1 MKAKEQILTN
11 DLRDKLKSIM
21 QKEIE
26 KLPETLEALEP
37 KERLNVVCK
46 LMPYVFPKVET
57 VHAKEGEPLQLDG
70 WGL

>member
-37 KERLNVVCK
+37 KERINIICK
-46 LMPYVFPKVET
+46 LMPFVFPKVEA
-57 VHAKEGEPLQLDG
+57 VHPENGEPDK

>member
-1 MKAKEQILTN
+1 MNTKTKEQVLTN
-11 DLRDKLKSIM
+11 NLRETLKTIM

-26 KLPETLEALEP
+26 KLPETLEALDP

-57 VHAKEGEPLQLDG
+57 VHPKEGEPLQFEN
-70 WGL
+70 W